1 MHSMSINIFDKVFDV
16 VKANTELKTQAD
28 LALVLGVT
36 QQSVSDARTR
46 GRFPMEWLIKMCV
59 IYNINLDAMLGLNGN
74 GHVAHKDNLMQSLI
88 ENLKIS
94 IELNMTLKDNLVK
107 IESKLDNMQRK
118 ISEEWS

>member
-1 MHSMSINIFDKVFDV
+1 MEPLPINIFDKVFDV
-16 VKANTELKTQAD
+16 VKANTELKTQGE

-59 IYNINLDAMLGLNGN
+59 IYNINLDAMLGLSGNGN
-74 GHVAHKDNLMQSLI
+74 VAQKDNLMQTLI

-94 IELNMTLKDNLVK
+94 IELNMTIADRLTK
-107 IESKLDNMQRK
+107 IETKLDYLERK
-118 ISEEWS
+118 NFRVS